1 MIEYRRMRP
10 SDVDAVT
17 ALGVEALRKF
27 SSDIPLHVSPPKVR
41 AVVNTFCVRH
51 EHFHEIAFKDGE
63 PVGAVAMFVA
73 EMPFHERS
81 EGHVMMCY
89 AKEPGTGVRLI
100 ADMMRWA
107 RMDMRISRVQWC
119 MNNGAGRYAA
129 MLKRRWNFSHHVD
142 NLIYHKGSMP

>member
-10 SDVDAVT
+10 SDVDAVA

-27 SSDIPLHVSPPKVR
+27 SAAMPLHISPPKVR
-41 AVVNTFCVRH
+41 AVVSNFCIRR

-63 PVGAVAMFVA
+63 PVGAVAMAVA

-100 ADMMRWA
+100 GDMMRWA
-107 RMDMRISRVQWC
+107 RADMRISRVQWC
-119 MNNGAGRYAA
+119 MNTGAERYAA
-129 MLKRRWNFSHHVD
+129 MLKRRWRFGLHVD
-142 NLIYHKGSMP
+142 NLIYFKGG